1 MLLVCMGGS
10 HEVDILFLQDAHDP
24 DNQDFHRP
32 LQASPE
38 GHISLRARWASDVR
52 FGLGSG
58 HHHRYKWKE
67 PG

>member
-1 MLLVCMGGS
+1 M
-10 HEVDILFLQDAHDP
+10 DILLLQDAHDP